1 MAKPLNED
9 QITLLTAITQGLRR
23 ATALAF
29 ISLGYENQTQ
39 AYLNA
44 CESMGRA
51 PSKNP
56 VTSASEIL
64 TYPNVIAFI
73 DSVKLVAA
81 EEANISA
88 KYVLNR
94 LVEIDQLDVIDILD
108 NTGNMLAIK
117 DWPKTWRTSISGL
130 DVQDMMSGD
139 NLSVIKKI
147 KWTDKLKNLEIL
159 GRHVNIKAWDKEEE
173 KPPTGDI
180 TINFVDAVKPSD
192 D

>member
-44 CESMGRA
+44 CESMGRE

-64 TYPNVIAFI
+64 SYPNVIAFI
-73 DSVKLVAA
+73 ESVKLVAA

-117 DWPKTWRTSISGL
+117 DW
-130 DVQDMMSGD
+130 
-139 NLSVIKKI
+139 KI
-147 KWTDKLKNLEIL
+147 KWPDKLKNLELL

-180 TINFVDAVKPSD
+180 TINFVDAVKPSGD
-192 D
+192 